1 MKFSRP
7 IKNGSTIK
15 RTTMKN
21 RLLIID
27 DESAIGELDALSM
40 FCVMPRYGH
49 KPEDF
54 SLATSPSG

>member
-1 MKFSRP
+1 
-7 IKNGSTIK
+7 
-15 RTTMKN
+15 MKN
-21 RLLIID
+21 RLFIID

-54 SLATSPSG
+54 FLATSPSG